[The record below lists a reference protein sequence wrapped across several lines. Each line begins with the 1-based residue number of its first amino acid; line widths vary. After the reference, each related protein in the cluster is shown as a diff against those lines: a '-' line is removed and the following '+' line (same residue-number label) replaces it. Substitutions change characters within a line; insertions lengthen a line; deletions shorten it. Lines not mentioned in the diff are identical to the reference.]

1 MIREIE
7 EAEKKLT
14 EMDQALNKRFATF
27 QEKDEEGRQ
36 RLPPG
41 ESPERLLKRIDSV
54 RKTVLNQEERA
65 RVYADLVSLQNEKI
79 AALDDEIEAL
89 KKLIQLDYQDPKS
102 GGVKSKKAAPR
113 PASRQTEGQKSG

>member
-14 EMDQALNKRFATF
+14 EMDQALNKRFAIF

-36 RLPPG
+36 LLPPG
-41 ESPERLLKRIDSV
+41 ESPERLLKRIDAV

-102 GGVKSKKAAPR
+102 GGAKSKKTAPR